1 MLLVVLTEILEMK
14 NFLKRLI
21 RRNKFIEKTDTIPI
35 SDVSLNLIQID
46 KIPEKGPIIKYVN
59 PSSISEIFG
68 D

>member
-1 MLLVVLTEILEMK
+1 MK

-21 RRNKFIEKTDTIPI
+21 RRNKFVEKTYTIPI
-35 SDVSLNLIQID
+35 SDVSLNLINID
-46 KIPEKGPIIKYVN
+46 EIPKTGPIIKYVN

>member
-1 MLLVVLTEILEMK
+1 MK
-14 NFLKRLI
+14 NFLKRFI
-21 RRNKFIEKTDTIPI
+21 RRDRLIEQIDTIPI
-35 SDVSLNLIQID
+35 SDVSLNLIQIG

>member
-1 MLLVVLTEILEMK
+1 MK
-14 NFLKRLI
+14 SFLKRLI

-35 SDVSLNLIQID
+35 SGVSLNLIKID
-46 KIPEKGPIIKYVN
+46 EVPETGPIIKYVN

>member
-1 MLLVVLTEILEMK
+1 MK
-14 NFLKRLI
+14 NFLRRLI
-21 RRNKFIEKTDTIPI
+21 RRNKSIEKIDIIPI

-46 KIPEKGPIIKYVN
+46 KIPENGPIIKYVN

>member
-1 MLLVVLTEILEMK
+1 MK

-35 SDVSLNLIQID
+35 SEVLLNLLD
-46 KIPEKGPIIKYVN
+46 KDNIPENGPTIKYVD
-59 PSSISEIFG
+59 PSNISEIFG

>member
-1 MLLVVLTEILEMK
+1 MK
-14 NFLKRLI
+14 NFLRRLI
-21 RRNKFIEKTDTIPI
+21 RRNKFIEKIDIIPI

-46 KIPEKGPIIKYVN
+46 KIPENGPIIKYVN

>member
-1 MLLVVLTEILEMK
+1 MK

-21 RRNKFIEKTDTIPI
+21 RRNKFIEQIDTIPI
-35 SDVSLNLIQID
+35 SDVSLNLIQIG